1 MRTKKAPKSTELN
14 KQKNSNIYET
24 KSKPMSKE
32 GRNRCFG
39 QGSLDAFLEERQKR
53 KRTGKDRTGKQEGE
67 EEGVFK
73 PDNQA
78 EFRKGRG
85 TMDNEYILDHL
96 TKYELKKK
104 GGRMYALFVDFRAT
118 FDKVD
123 REKCLHA

>member
-39 QGSLDAFLEERQKR
+39 QGSLDAFLEEKQKR
-53 KRTGKDRTGKQEGE
+53 KRTGKDRTGRQEGE

-78 EFRKGRG
+78 EFRKGRCTYG
-85 TMDNEYILDHL
+85 Q
-96 TKYELKKK
+96 
-104 GGRMYALFVDFRAT
+104 
-118 FDKVD
+118 
-123 REKCLHA
+123 